1 VERVAGGVHARE
13 PEAVVAQL
21 AEKAVSLTGLSQ
33 ERVEKAND
41 ALDAQAN
48 IMQTKL
54 VDIQGV
60 DPYEASTLVKTLE
73 TQLETA
79 YTIVS
84 KIQQLSLVNY
94 L

>member
-1 VERVAGGVHARE
+1 MHRARRRAARVGRDVAAGGDD
-13 PEAVVAQL
+13 AVQRPAVDAQVAQH
-21 AEKAVSLTGLSQ
+21 
-33 ERVEKAND
+33 R
-41 ALDAQAN
+41 DAQE
-48 IMQTKL
+48 
-54 VDIQGV
+54 QGV

>member
-1 VERVAGGVHARE
+1 
-13 PEAVVAQL
+13 
-21 AEKAVSLTGLSQ
+21 
-33 ERVEKAND
+33 
-41 ALDAQAN
+41 
-48 IMQTKL
+48 
-54 VDIQGV
+54 GV